1 MAQGAALISNGGG
14 GFTMRFQ
21 CGGGSP
27 VVSVGQMAIKEDE
40 EALMDFT
47 DEQNGADDD
56 LQGECGSQLLAPKKE
71 ELMGNMG
78 AGSARGRE

>member
-1 MAQGAALISNGGG
+1 
-14 GFTMRFQ
+14 MRFQ

-56 LQGECGSQLLAPKKE
+56 LQGECGSQLLAPKKR
-71 ELMGNMG
+71 N
-78 AGSARGRE
+78 